1 MLKSF
6 FDKFNFKNNLLLK
19 LGRKLAIFLNL
30 TTLFE
35 KLQNIFWCNFCD
47 STSISFIVISF
58 HQIPLTWWNAYSSRM
73 LASTLHSLQVKWIF
87 VSNLW
92 KCFHQKISI
101 WQSWFNQS
109 FSPWSIRMD
118 QGVKY
123 LVFGFWSSRSL
134 RTSELSF
141 VQFVYILRKVRLLS
155 NFLIIKFPMMSNK
168 A

>member
-1 MLKSF
+1 MWCHLTGLWSF
-6 FDKFNFKNNLLLK
+6 
-19 LGRKLAIFLNL
+19 RSWPSI
-30 TTLFE
+30 
-35 KLQNIFWCNFCD
+35 LQAHTIECMWKRR
-47 STSISFIVISF
+47 TSIIHVLDTNLCF
-58 HQIPLTWWNAYSSRM
+58 
-73 LASTLHSLQVKWIF
+73 QVKWIF